1 MANSKNWWVLAE
13 IGCFVQAFWLVWIM
27 AATKKKIS
35 YFSANVTAVMSVAL
49 VLLLLG
55 IVAVIGVAANEL
67 TVSIKENIGFDISMK
82 DDATDQQIAQ
92 VRRDIAAA
100 PFTAKMKYV
109 SKDEALQVW
118 REETGEDLM
127 AVLGFNPLTAEIEVH
142 VKSGYSDLASI
153 DRIAS
158 SLKQKYAAIES
169 VTTHRENI
177 EAINRTLTQTA
188 MVLAVAAAAMLII
201 SIALINNTVRM
212 TIYSKRF
219 LIHTMKLVG
228 ATPGFIRKPIVV
240 SCMIN
245 GVIAAIV
252 AVGLLAALLYYLSL
266 DALAGDA
273 LGKLLPVEALG
284 ATAAAMVAL
293 GALLCCAT
301 AYFAA
306 NKYIRLDYDRLF

>member
-1 MANSKNWWVLAE
+1 MAT
-13 IGCFVQAFWLVWIM
+13 
-27 AATKKKIS
+27 TKKKIS
-35 YFSANVTAVMSVAL
+35 YFSANVTAVISVAL

-55 IVAVIGVAANEL
+55 IVAVIGVGANGLSEK
-67 TVSIKENIGFDISMK
+67 IKENIGFDISMK
-82 DDATDQQIAQ
+82 EDATEQQIATL
-92 VRRDIAAA
+92 RRDIAAA
-100 PFTAKMKYV
+100 PFTARMKYV
-109 SKDEALQVW
+109 SKEDALEVW

-142 VKSGYSDLASI
+142 VRSDYSDVASI
-153 DRIAS
+153 DRIAAG
-158 SLKQKYAAIES
+158 LKKKYAAIES

-188 MVLAVAAAAMLII
+188 LVLGVAAAAMLII
-201 SIALINNTVRM
+201 SLALINNTVRM

-228 ATPGFIRKPIVV
+228 ATPGFIRRPIVV

-245 GVIAAIV
+245 GIIAAFV
-252 AVGLLAALLYYLSL
+252 AVGLLSALLYYLSL
-266 DALAGDA
+266 DSLAG
-273 LGKLLPVEALG
+273 EAVREAVPIEAVG
-284 ATAAAMVAL
+284 ATAAAMVVL

-301 AYFAA
+301 AFFAA

>member
-1 MANSKNWWVLAE
+1 MAT
-13 IGCFVQAFWLVWIM
+13 
-27 AATKKKIS
+27 TKKKIS
-35 YFSANVTAVMSVAL
+35 YFSANVTAVISVAL

-55 IVAVIGVAANEL
+55 IVAVIGVGANGLSEK
-67 TVSIKENIGFDISMK
+67 IKENIGFDISMK
-82 DDATDQQIAQ
+82 EDATEHQIAAL
-92 VRRDIAAA
+92 RRDIAAA
-100 PFTAKMKYV
+100 PFTARMKYV
-109 SKDEALQVW
+109 SKEDALEVW

-142 VKSGYSDLASI
+142 VRSNYSDVASI
-153 DRIAS
+153 DRIAAG
-158 SLKQKYAAIES
+158 LKQKYTAIES

-188 MVLAVAAAAMLII
+188 LVLGVAAAAMLII
-201 SIALINNTVRM
+201 SLALINNTVRM

-228 ATPGFIRKPIVV
+228 ATPGFIRRPIVV

-245 GVIAAIV
+245 GIIAAFA
-252 AVGLLAALLYYLSL
+252 AVGLLSALLYYLGL
-266 DALAGDA
+266 DSLAG
-273 LGKLLPVEALG
+273 EAVREAVPIEAVG
-284 ATAAAMVAL
+284 ATAAAMVVL

-301 AYFAA
+301 AFFAA

>member
-1 MANSKNWWVLAE
+1 MAT
-13 IGCFVQAFWLVWIM
+13 
-27 AATKKKIS
+27 TKKKIS
-35 YFSANVTAVMSVAL
+35 YFSANVTAVISVAL

-55 IVAVIGVAANEL
+55 IVAVIGVGANGLSEK
-67 TVSIKENIGFDISMK
+67 IKENIGFDISMK
-82 DDATDQQIAQ
+82 EDATEHQIAAL
-92 VRRDIAAA
+92 RRDIAAA
-100 PFTAKMKYV
+100 PFTARMKYV
-109 SKDEALQVW
+109 SKEDALEVW

-142 VKSGYSDLASI
+142 VRSYYSDVASI
-153 DRIAS
+153 DRIAAG
-158 SLKQKYAAIES
+158 LKKKYAAIES

-188 MVLAVAAAAMLII
+188 LVLGVAAAAMLII
-201 SIALINNTVRM
+201 SLALINNTVRM

-228 ATPGFIRKPIVV
+228 ATPGFIRRPIVV

-245 GVIAAIV
+245 GIIAAFV
-252 AVGLLAALLYYLSL
+252 AVGLLSALLYYLGL
-266 DALAGDA
+266 DSLAG
-273 LGKLLPVEALG
+273 EAVREAVPIEAVG
-284 ATAAAMVAL
+284 ATAAAMVVL

-301 AYFAA
+301 AFFAA

>member
-1 MANSKNWWVLAE
+1 MAT
-13 IGCFVQAFWLVWIM
+13 
-27 AATKKKIS
+27 TKKKIS
-35 YFSANVTAVMSVAL
+35 YFSANVTAVISVAL

-55 IVAVIGVAANEL
+55 IVAVIGVGARGLSEK
-67 TVSIKENIGFDISMK
+67 IKENIGFDISMK
-82 DDATDQQIAQ
+82 EDATEHQIAAL
-92 VRRDIAAA
+92 RRDIAAA
-100 PFTAKMKYV
+100 PFTARMKYV
-109 SKDEALQVW
+109 SKEDALEVW

-142 VKSGYSDLASI
+142 VRSLYSDVASI
-153 DRIAS
+153 DRIAAG
-158 SLKQKYAAIES
+158 LKKKYAAIES

-188 MVLAVAAAAMLII
+188 LVLGVAAAAMLII
-201 SIALINNTVRM
+201 SLALINNTVRM

-228 ATPGFIRKPIVV
+228 ATPSFIRRPIVV

-245 GVIAAIV
+245 GIIAAFV
-252 AVGLLAALLYYLSL
+252 AVGLLSALLYYLGL
-266 DALAGDA
+266 DSLAG
-273 LGKLLPVEALG
+273 EAVREAVPIEAVG
-284 ATAAAMVAL
+284 ATAAAMVVL

-301 AYFAA
+301 AFFAA

>member
-1 MANSKNWWVLAE
+1 MENVAKAQL
-13 IGCFVQAFWLVWIM
+13 IM
-27 AATKKKIS
+27 ATTKKKIS
-35 YFSANVTAVMSVAL
+35 YFSANVTAVISVAL

-55 IVAVIGVAANEL
+55 IVAVIGVGANGLSEK
-67 TVSIKENIGFDISMK
+67 IKENIGFDISMK
-82 DDATDQQIAQ
+82 EDATEHQIAAL
-92 VRRDIAAA
+92 RRDIAAA
-100 PFTAKMKYV
+100 PFTARMKYV
-109 SKDEALQVW
+109 SKEDALEVW

-142 VKSGYSDLASI
+142 VRSNYSDVASI
-153 DRIAS
+153 DRIAAG
-158 SLKQKYAAIES
+158 LKQKYTAIES

-188 MVLAVAAAAMLII
+188 LVLGVAAAAMLII
-201 SIALINNTVRM
+201 SLALINNTVRM

-228 ATPGFIRKPIVV
+228 ATPGFIRRPIVV

-245 GVIAAIV
+245 GIIAAFV
-252 AVGLLAALLYYLSL
+252 AVGLLSALLYYLGL
-266 DALAGDA
+266 DSLAG
-273 LGKLLPVEALG
+273 EAVREAVPIEAVG
-284 ATAAAMVAL
+284 ATAAAMVVL

-301 AYFAA
+301 AFFAA

>member
-1 MANSKNWWVLAE
+1 MAT
-13 IGCFVQAFWLVWIM
+13 
-27 AATKKKIS
+27 TKKKIS
-35 YFSANVTAVMSVAL
+35 YFSANVTAVISVAL

-55 IVAVIGVAANEL
+55 IVAVIGVGANGLSEK
-67 TVSIKENIGFDISMK
+67 IKENIGFDISMK
-82 DDATDQQIAQ
+82 EDATEHQIAAL
-92 VRRDIAAA
+92 RRDIAAA
-100 PFTAKMKYV
+100 PFTARMKYV
-109 SKDEALQVW
+109 SKEDALEVW

-142 VKSGYSDLASI
+142 VRSNYSDVASI
-153 DRIAS
+153 DRIAAG
-158 SLKQKYAAIES
+158 LKQKYTAIES

-188 MVLAVAAAAMLII
+188 LVLGVAAAAMLII
-201 SIALINNTVRM
+201 SLALINNTVRM

-228 ATPGFIRKPIVV
+228 ATPGFIRRPIVV

-245 GVIAAIV
+245 GIIAAFV
-252 AVGLLAALLYYLSL
+252 AVGLLSALLYYLSL
-266 DALAGDA
+266 DSLAG
-273 LGKLLPVEALG
+273 EAVREAVPLEAVG
-284 ATAAAMVAL
+284 ATAAAMVVL

-301 AYFAA
+301 AFFAA

>member
-1 MANSKNWWVLAE
+1 MAT
-13 IGCFVQAFWLVWIM
+13 
-27 AATKKKIS
+27 TKKKIS
-35 YFSANVTAVMSVAL
+35 YFSANVTAVISVAL

-55 IVAVIGVAANEL
+55 IVAVIGVGARGLSEK
-67 TVSIKENIGFDISMK
+67 IKENIGFDISMK
-82 DDATDQQIAQ
+82 EDATEHQIAAL
-92 VRRDIAAA
+92 RRDIAAA
-100 PFTAKMKYV
+100 PFTARMKYV
-109 SKDEALQVW
+109 SKEDALEVW

-142 VKSGYSDLASI
+142 VRSNYSDVASI
-153 DRIAS
+153 DRIAAG
-158 SLKQKYAAIES
+158 LKKKYAAIES

-188 MVLAVAAAAMLII
+188 LVLGVAAAAMLII
-201 SIALINNTVRM
+201 SLALINHTVRM

-228 ATPGFIRKPIVV
+228 ATPGFIRRPIVV

-245 GVIAAIV
+245 GIIAAFV
-252 AVGLLAALLYYLSL
+252 AVGLLSALLYYLSR
-266 DALAGDA
+266 DSLAG
-273 LGKLLPVEALG
+273 EAVREAVPLEAVG
-284 ATAAAMVAL
+284 ATAAAMVVL

-301 AYFAA
+301 AFFAA

>member
-1 MANSKNWWVLAE
+1 MAT
-13 IGCFVQAFWLVWIM
+13 
-27 AATKKKIS
+27 TKKKIS
-35 YFSANVTAVMSVAL
+35 YFSANVTAVISVAL

-55 IVAVIGVAANEL
+55 IVAVIGVGANGLSEK
-67 TVSIKENIGFDISMK
+67 IKENIGFDISMK
-82 DDATDQQIAQ
+82 EDATEHQIAAL
-92 VRRDIAAA
+92 RRDIAAA
-100 PFTAKMKYV
+100 PFTARMKYV
-109 SKDEALQVW
+109 SKEDALEVW

-142 VKSGYSDLASI
+142 VRSLYSDVASI
-153 DRIAS
+153 DRIAAE
-158 SLKQKYAAIES
+158 LKKKYAAIES

-188 MVLAVAAAAMLII
+188 LVLGVAAAAMLII
-201 SIALINNTVRM
+201 SLALINNTVRM

-228 ATPGFIRKPIVV
+228 ATPGFIRRPIVV

-245 GVIAAIV
+245 GIIAAFV
-252 AVGLLAALLYYLSL
+252 AVGLLSALLYYLSL
-266 DALAGDA
+266 DSLAG
-273 LGKLLPVEALG
+273 EAVREAVPIEAVG
-284 ATAAAMVAL
+284 ATAAAMVVL

-301 AYFAA
+301 AFFAA

>member
-1 MANSKNWWVLAE
+1 MAT
-13 IGCFVQAFWLVWIM
+13 
-27 AATKKKIS
+27 TKKKIS
-35 YFSANVTAVMSVAL
+35 YFSANVTAVISVAL

-55 IVAVIGVAANEL
+55 IVAVIGVGANGLSEK
-67 TVSIKENIGFDISMK
+67 IKENIGFDISMK
-82 DDATDQQIAQ
+82 EDATEHQIAAL
-92 VRRDIAAA
+92 RRDIAAA
-100 PFTAKMKYV
+100 PFTARMKYV
-109 SKDEALQVW
+109 SKEDALEVW

-142 VKSGYSDLASI
+142 VRSNYSDVASI
-153 DRIAS
+153 DRIAAG
-158 SLKQKYAAIES
+158 LKQKYTAIES

-188 MVLAVAAAAMLII
+188 LVLGVAAAAMLII
-201 SIALINNTVRM
+201 SLALINNTVRM

-228 ATPGFIRKPIVV
+228 ATPGFIRRPIVV

-245 GVIAAIV
+245 GIIAAFV
-252 AVGLLAALLYYLSL
+252 AVGLLSALLYYLGL
-266 DALAGDA
+266 DSLAG
-273 LGKLLPVEALG
+273 EAVREAVPLEAVG
-284 ATAAAMVAL
+284 ATAAAMVVL

-301 AYFAA
+301 AFFAA

>member
-1 MANSKNWWVLAE
+1 MATSIVECDKNAVKAQL
-13 IGCFVQAFWLVWIM
+13 IM
-27 AATKKKIS
+27 ATTKKKIS
-35 YFSANVTAVMSVAL
+35 YFSANVTAVISVAL

-55 IVAVIGVAANEL
+55 IVAVIGVGANGLSEK
-67 TVSIKENIGFDISMK
+67 IKENIGFDISMK
-82 DDATDQQIAQ
+82 EDATEQQIAAL
-92 VRRDIAAA
+92 RRDIAAA
-100 PFTAKMKYV
+100 PFTARMKYV
-109 SKDEALQVW
+109 SKEDALEVW

-142 VKSGYSDLASI
+142 VRSDYSDVASI
-153 DRIAS
+153 DRIAAG
-158 SLKQKYAAIES
+158 LKQKYAAIES

-188 MVLAVAAAAMLII
+188 LVLGVAAAAMLII
-201 SIALINNTVRM
+201 SLALINNTVRM

-228 ATPGFIRKPIVV
+228 ATPGFIRRPIVV

-245 GVIAAIV
+245 GIIAAFV
-252 AVGLLAALLYYLSL
+252 AVGLLSALLYYLSL
-266 DALAGDA
+266 DSLAG
-273 LGKLLPVEALG
+273 EAVREAVPIEAVG
-284 ATAAAMVAL
+284 ATAAAMVVL

-301 AYFAA
+301 AFFAA

>member
-1 MANSKNWWVLAE
+1 MAKAQL
-13 IGCFVQAFWLVWIM
+13 IM
-27 AATKKKIS
+27 ATTKKKIS
-35 YFSANVTAVMSVAL
+35 YFSANVTAVISVAL

-55 IVAVIGVAANEL
+55 IVAVIGVGANGLSEK
-67 TVSIKENIGFDISMK
+67 IKENIVFDISMK
-82 DDATDQQIAQ
+82 EDATEHQIAAL
-92 VRRDIAAA
+92 RRDIAAA
-100 PFTAKMKYV
+100 PFTARMKYV
-109 SKDEALQVW
+109 SKEDALEVW

-142 VKSGYSDLASI
+142 VRSNYSDVASI
-153 DRIAS
+153 DRIAAG
-158 SLKQKYAAIES
+158 LKQKYTAIES

-188 MVLAVAAAAMLII
+188 LVLGVAAAAMLII
-201 SIALINNTVRM
+201 SLALINNTVRM

-228 ATPGFIRKPIVV
+228 ATPGFIRRPIVV

-245 GVIAAIV
+245 GIIAAFV
-252 AVGLLAALLYYLSL
+252 AVGLLSALLYYLGL
-266 DALAGDA
+266 DSLAG
-273 LGKLLPVEALG
+273 EAVREAVPIEAVG
-284 ATAAAMVAL
+284 ATAAAMVVL

-301 AYFAA
+301 AFFAA

>member
-1 MANSKNWWVLAE
+1 MAT
-13 IGCFVQAFWLVWIM
+13 
-27 AATKKKIS
+27 TKKKIS
-35 YFSANVTAVMSVAL
+35 YFSANVTAVISVAL

-55 IVAVIGVAANEL
+55 IVAVIGVGARGLSEK
-67 TVSIKENIGFDISMK
+67 IKENIGFDISMK
-82 DDATDQQIAQ
+82 EDATEHQIAAL
-92 VRRDIAAA
+92 RRDIAAA
-100 PFTAKMKYV
+100 PFTARMKYV
-109 SKDEALQVW
+109 SKEDALEVW

-142 VKSGYSDLASI
+142 VRSNYSDVASI
-153 DRIAS
+153 DRIAAG
-158 SLKQKYAAIES
+158 LKKKYAAIES

-188 MVLAVAAAAMLII
+188 LVLGVAAAAMLII
-201 SIALINNTVRM
+201 SLALINNTVRM

-228 ATPGFIRKPIVV
+228 ATPGFIRRPIVV

-245 GVIAAIV
+245 GIIAAFV
-252 AVGLLAALLYYLSL
+252 AVGLLSALLYYLGL
-266 DALAGDA
+266 DSLAG
-273 LGKLLPVEALG
+273 EAVREAVPIEAVG
-284 ATAAAMVAL
+284 ATAAAMVVL

-301 AYFAA
+301 AFFAA

>member
-1 MANSKNWWVLAE
+1 MAT
-13 IGCFVQAFWLVWIM
+13 
-27 AATKKKIS
+27 TKKKIS
-35 YFSANVTAVMSVAL
+35 YFSANVTAVISVAL

-55 IVAVIGVAANEL
+55 IVAVIGVGANGLSEK
-67 TVSIKENIGFDISMK
+67 IKENIGFDISMK
-82 DDATDQQIAQ
+82 EDATEQQIATL
-92 VRRDIAAA
+92 RRDIAAA
-100 PFTAKMKYV
+100 PFTARMKYV
-109 SKDEALQVW
+109 SKEDALEVW

-142 VKSGYSDLASI
+142 VRSNYSDVASI
-153 DRIAS
+153 DRIAAG
-158 SLKQKYAAIES
+158 LKQKYTAIES

-188 MVLAVAAAAMLII
+188 LVLGVAAAAMLII
-201 SIALINNTVRM
+201 SLALINNTVRM

-228 ATPGFIRKPIVV
+228 ATPGFIRRPIVV

-245 GVIAAIV
+245 GIIAAFV
-252 AVGLLAALLYYLSL
+252 AVGLLSALLYYLGL
-266 DALAGDA
+266 DSLAG
-273 LGKLLPVEALG
+273 EAVREAVPIEAVG
-284 ATAAAMVAL
+284 ATAAAMVVL

-301 AYFAA
+301 AFFAA

>member
-1 MANSKNWWVLAE
+1 MAT
-13 IGCFVQAFWLVWIM
+13 
-27 AATKKKIS
+27 TKKKIS
-35 YFSANVTAVMSVAL
+35 YFSANVTAVISVAL

-55 IVAVIGVAANEL
+55 IVAVIGVGANGLSEK
-67 TVSIKENIGFDISMK
+67 IKENIGFDISMK
-82 DDATDQQIAQ
+82 EDATEHQIAAL
-92 VRRDIAAA
+92 RRDIAAA
-100 PFTAKMKYV
+100 PFTARMKYV
-109 SKDEALQVW
+109 SKEDALEVW

-142 VKSGYSDLASI
+142 VRSNYSDVASI
-153 DRIAS
+153 DRIAAG
-158 SLKQKYAAIES
+158 LKQKYTAIES

-188 MVLAVAAAAMLII
+188 LVLGVAAAAMLII
-201 SIALINNTVRM
+201 SLALINNTVRM

-228 ATPGFIRKPIVV
+228 ATPGFIRRPIVV

-245 GVIAAIV
+245 GIIAAFV
-252 AVGLLAALLYYLSL
+252 AVGLLSALLYYLSL
-266 DALAGDA
+266 DSLAGDA
-273 LGKLLPVEALG
+273 VREAVPLEAVG
-284 ATAAAMVAL
+284 ATAAAMVVL

-301 AYFAA
+301 AFFAA

>member
-1 MANSKNWWVLAE
+1 MAT
-13 IGCFVQAFWLVWIM
+13 
-27 AATKKKIS
+27 TKKKIS
-35 YFSANVTAVMSVAL
+35 YFSANVTAVISVAL

-55 IVAVIGVAANEL
+55 IVAVIGVGANGLSEK
-67 TVSIKENIGFDISMK
+67 IKENIGFDISMK
-82 DDATDQQIAQ
+82 EDATEHQIAAL
-92 VRRDIAAA
+92 RRDIAAA
-100 PFTAKMKYV
+100 PFTAQMKYV
-109 SKDEALQVW
+109 SKDDALEVW

-142 VKSGYSDLASI
+142 VRSNYSDVASI
-153 DRIAS
+153 DRIAAG
-158 SLKQKYAAIES
+158 LKQKYTAIES

-188 MVLAVAAAAMLII
+188 HVLGVAAAAMLII
-201 SIALINNTVRM
+201 SLALINNTVRM

-228 ATPGFIRKPIVV
+228 ATPGFIRRPIVV

-245 GVIAAIV
+245 GIIAAFV
-252 AVGLLAALLYYLSL
+252 AVGLLSALLYYLGL
-266 DALAGDA
+266 DSLAG
-273 LGKLLPVEALG
+273 EAVREAVPIEAVG
-284 ATAAAMVAL
+284 ATAAAMVVL

-301 AYFAA
+301 AFFAA

>member
-1 MANSKNWWVLAE
+1 MAT
-13 IGCFVQAFWLVWIM
+13 
-27 AATKKKIS
+27 TKKKIS
-35 YFSANVTAVMSVAL
+35 YFSANVTAVISVAL

-55 IVAVIGVAANEL
+55 IVAVIGVGANGLSEK
-67 TVSIKENIGFDISMK
+67 IKENIGFDISMK
-82 DDATDQQIAQ
+82 EDATEQQIAAL
-92 VRRDIAAA
+92 RRDIAAA
-100 PFTAKMKYV
+100 PFTARMKYV
-109 SKDEALQVW
+109 SKEDALEVW

-142 VKSGYSDLASI
+142 VRSNYSDVASI
-153 DRIAS
+153 DRIAAG
-158 SLKQKYAAIES
+158 LKQKYTAIES

-188 MVLAVAAAAMLII
+188 LVLGVAAAAMLII
-201 SIALINNTVRM
+201 SLALINNTVRM

-228 ATPGFIRKPIVV
+228 ATPGFIRRPIVV

-245 GVIAAIV
+245 GIIAAFV
-252 AVGLLAALLYYLSL
+252 AVGLLSALLYYLSL
-266 DALAGDA
+266 DSLAG
-273 LGKLLPVEALG
+273 EAVREAVPLEAVG
-284 ATAAAMVAL
+284 ATAAAMVVL

-301 AYFAA
+301 AFFAA

>member
-1 MANSKNWWVLAE
+1 MAT
-13 IGCFVQAFWLVWIM
+13 
-27 AATKKKIS
+27 TKKKIS
-35 YFSANVTAVMSVAL
+35 YFSANVTAVISVAL

-55 IVAVIGVAANEL
+55 IVAVIGVGANGLSEK
-67 TVSIKENIGFDISMK
+67 IKENIGFDISMK
-82 DDATDQQIAQ
+82 EDATEHQIAAL
-92 VRRDIAAA
+92 RRDIAAA
-100 PFTAKMKYV
+100 PFTARMKYV
-109 SKDEALQVW
+109 SKEDALEVW

-142 VKSGYSDLASI
+142 VRSNYSDVASI
-153 DRIAS
+153 DRIAAG
-158 SLKQKYAAIES
+158 LKQKYTAIES

-188 MVLAVAAAAMLII
+188 FVLGVAAAAMLII
-201 SIALINNTVRM
+201 SLALINNTVRM

-228 ATPGFIRKPIVV
+228 ATPGFIRRPIVV

-245 GVIAAIV
+245 GIIAAFV
-252 AVGLLAALLYYLSL
+252 AVGLLSALLYYLGL
-266 DALAGDA
+266 DSLAG
-273 LGKLLPVEALG
+273 EAVREAVPIEAVG
-284 ATAAAMVAL
+284 ATAAAMVVL

-301 AYFAA
+301 AFFAA

>member
-1 MANSKNWWVLAE
+1 MENVAKAQL
-13 IGCFVQAFWLVWIM
+13 IM
-27 AATKKKIS
+27 ATTKKKIS
-35 YFSANVTAVMSVAL
+35 YFSANVTAVISVAL

-55 IVAVIGVAANEL
+55 IVAVIGVGANGLSEK
-67 TVSIKENIGFDISMK
+67 IKENIGFDISMK
-82 DDATDQQIAQ
+82 EDATEHQIAAL
-92 VRRDIAAA
+92 RRDIAAA
-100 PFTAKMKYV
+100 PFTARMKYV
-109 SKDEALQVW
+109 SKEDALEVW

-142 VKSGYSDLASI
+142 VRSNYSDVASI
-153 DRIAS
+153 DRIAAG
-158 SLKQKYAAIES
+158 LKQKYTAIES

-188 MVLAVAAAAMLII
+188 LVLGVAAAAMLII
-201 SIALINNTVRM
+201 SLALINNTVRM

-228 ATPGFIRKPIVV
+228 ATPGFIRRPIVV

-245 GVIAAIV
+245 GIIAAFV
-252 AVGLLAALLYYLSL
+252 AVGLLSALLYYLSL
-266 DALAGDA
+266 DSLAG
-273 LGKLLPVEALG
+273 EAVREAVPIEAVG
-284 ATAAAMVAL
+284 ATAAAMVVL

-301 AYFAA
+301 AFFAA

>member
-1 MANSKNWWVLAE
+1 M
-13 IGCFVQAFWLVWIM
+13 IM
-27 AATKKKIS
+27 ATTKKKIS
-35 YFSANVTAVMSVAL
+35 YFSANVTAVISVAL

-55 IVAVIGVAANEL
+55 IVAVIGVGARGLSEK
-67 TVSIKENIGFDISMK
+67 IKENIGFDISMK
-82 DDATDQQIAQ
+82 EDATEHQIAAL
-92 VRRDIAAA
+92 RRDIAAA
-100 PFTAKMKYV
+100 PFTARMKYV
-109 SKDEALQVW
+109 SKEDALEVW

-142 VKSGYSDLASI
+142 VRSDYSDVASI
-153 DRIAS
+153 DRIAAG
-158 SLKQKYAAIES
+158 LKQKYTAIES

-188 MVLAVAAAAMLII
+188 LVLGVAAAAMLII
-201 SIALINNTVRM
+201 SLALINNTVRM

-228 ATPGFIRKPIVV
+228 ATPGFIRRPIVV

-245 GVIAAIV
+245 GIIAAFV
-252 AVGLLAALLYYLSL
+252 AVGLLSALLYYLSL
-266 DALAGDA
+266 DSLAG
-273 LGKLLPVEALG
+273 EAVREAVPIEAVG
-284 ATAAAMVAL
+284 ATAAAMVVL

-301 AYFAA
+301 AFFAA

>member
-1 MANSKNWWVLAE
+1 MAT
-13 IGCFVQAFWLVWIM
+13 
-27 AATKKKIS
+27 TKKKIS
-35 YFSANVTAVMSVAL
+35 YFSANVTAVISVAL

-55 IVAVIGVAANEL
+55 IVAVIGVGANGLSEK
-67 TVSIKENIGFDISMK
+67 IKENIGFDISMK
-82 DDATDQQIAQ
+82 EDATEHQIAAL
-92 VRRDIAAA
+92 RRDIAAA
-100 PFTAKMKYV
+100 PFTARMKYV
-109 SKDEALQVW
+109 SKEDALEVW

-142 VKSGYSDLASI
+142 VRSDYSDVASI
-153 DRIAS
+153 DRIAAG
-158 SLKQKYAAIES
+158 LKQKYTAIES

-188 MVLAVAAAAMLII
+188 LVLGVAAAAMLII
-201 SIALINNTVRM
+201 SLALINNTVRM

-228 ATPGFIRKPIVV
+228 ATPGFIRRPIVV

-245 GVIAAIV
+245 GIIAAFV
-252 AVGLLAALLYYLSL
+252 AVGLLSALLYYLGL
-266 DALAGDA
+266 DSLAG
-273 LGKLLPVEALG
+273 EAVREAVPLEAVG
-284 ATAAAMVAL
+284 ATAAAMVVL

-301 AYFAA
+301 AFFAA

>member
-1 MANSKNWWVLAE
+1 MAT
-13 IGCFVQAFWLVWIM
+13 
-27 AATKKKIS
+27 TKKKIS
-35 YFSANVTAVMSVAL
+35 YFSANVTAVISVAL

-55 IVAVIGVAANEL
+55 IVAVIGVGANGLSEK
-67 TVSIKENIGFDISMK
+67 IKENIGFDISMK
-82 DDATDQQIAQ
+82 EDATEHQIAAL
-92 VRRDIAAA
+92 RRDIAAA
-100 PFTAKMKYV
+100 PFTARMKYV
-109 SKDEALQVW
+109 SKEDALEVW

-142 VKSGYSDLASI
+142 VRSNYSDVASI
-153 DRIAS
+153 DRIAAG
-158 SLKQKYAAIES
+158 LKQKYTAIES

-188 MVLAVAAAAMLII
+188 LVLGVAAAAMLII
-201 SIALINNTVRM
+201 SLALINNTVRM

-228 ATPGFIRKPIVV
+228 ATPGFIRRPIVV

-245 GVIAAIV
+245 GIIAAFV
-252 AVGLLAALLYYLSL
+252 AVGLLSALLYYLGL
-266 DALAGDA
+266 DSLAGEA
-273 LGKLLPVEALG
+273 GRGAVPIEALG
-284 ATAAAMVAL
+284 ATAPAMVVL

-301 AYFAA
+301 AFFAA

>member
-1 MANSKNWWVLAE
+1 MAT
-13 IGCFVQAFWLVWIM
+13 
-27 AATKKKIS
+27 TKKKIS
-35 YFSANVTAVMSVAL
+35 YFSANVTAVISVAL

-55 IVAVIGVAANEL
+55 IVAVIGVGARGLSEK
-67 TVSIKENIGFDISMK
+67 IKENIGFDISMK
-82 DDATDQQIAQ
+82 EDATEHQIAAL
-92 VRRDIAAA
+92 RRDIAAA
-100 PFTAKMKYV
+100 PFTARMKYV
-109 SKDEALQVW
+109 SKEDALEVW

-142 VKSGYSDLASI
+142 VRSDYYDVASI
-153 DRIAS
+153 DRIAAG
-158 SLKQKYAAIES
+158 LKQKYTAIES

-188 MVLAVAAAAMLII
+188 LVLGVAAAAMLII
-201 SIALINNTVRM
+201 SLALINNTVRM

-228 ATPGFIRKPIVV
+228 ATPGFIRRPIVV

-245 GVIAAIV
+245 GIIAAFV
-252 AVGLLAALLYYLSL
+252 AVGLLSALLYYLGL
-266 DALAGDA
+266 DSLAG
-273 LGKLLPVEALG
+273 EAVREAVPIEAVG
-284 ATAAAMVAL
+284 ATAAAMVLL

-301 AYFAA
+301 AFFAA

>member
-1 MANSKNWWVLAE
+1 MAT
-13 IGCFVQAFWLVWIM
+13 
-27 AATKKKIS
+27 TKKKIS
-35 YFSANVTAVMSVAL
+35 YFSANVTAVISVAL

-55 IVAVIGVAANEL
+55 MVAVIGVGANGLSEK
-67 TVSIKENIGFDISMK
+67 IKENIGFDISMK
-82 DDATDQQIAQ
+82 EDATEHQIAAL
-92 VRRDIAAA
+92 RRDIAAA
-100 PFTAKMKYV
+100 PFTARMKYV
-109 SKDEALQVW
+109 SKEDALEVW

-142 VKSGYSDLASI
+142 VRSDYSDVASI
-153 DRIAS
+153 DRIAAG
-158 SLKQKYAAIES
+158 LKQKYTAIES

-188 MVLAVAAAAMLII
+188 LVLGVAAAAMLII
-201 SIALINNTVRM
+201 SLALINNTVRM

-228 ATPGFIRKPIVV
+228 ATPGFIRRPIVV

-245 GVIAAIV
+245 GIIAAFV
-252 AVGLLAALLYYLSL
+252 AVGLLSALLYYLSL
-266 DALAGDA
+266 DSLAG
-273 LGKLLPVEALG
+273 EAVREAVPLEAVG
-284 ATAAAMVAL
+284 ATAAAMVVL

-301 AYFAA
+301 AFFAA

>member
-1 MANSKNWWVLAE
+1 MAT
-13 IGCFVQAFWLVWIM
+13 
-27 AATKKKIS
+27 TKKKIS
-35 YFSANVTAVMSVAL
+35 YFSANVTAVISVAL

-55 IVAVIGVAANEL
+55 IVAVIGVGANGL
-67 TVSIKENIGFDISMK
+67 SMKIKENIGFDISMK
-82 DDATDQQIAQ
+82 EDATEQQIAAL
-92 VRRDIAAA
+92 RRDIAAA
-100 PFTAKMKYV
+100 PFTARMKYV
-109 SKDEALQVW
+109 SKDDALEVW

-142 VKSGYSDLASI
+142 VRSNYSDVASI
-153 DRIAS
+153 DRIAAG
-158 SLKQKYAAIES
+158 LKQKYAAIES

-188 MVLAVAAAAMLII
+188 LVLGVAAAAMLII
-201 SIALINNTVRM
+201 SLALINNTVRM

-228 ATPGFIRKPIVV
+228 ATPGFIRRPIVV

-245 GVIAAIV
+245 GIIAAFV
-252 AVGLLAALLYYLSL
+252 AVGLLSALLYYLSL
-266 DALAGDA
+266 DSLAG
-273 LGKLLPVEALG
+273 EAVREAVPIEAVG
-284 ATAAAMVAL
+284 ATAAAMVVL

-301 AYFAA
+301 AFFAA